1 VLEAGLF
8 GLLGQAS
15 LILGAWL
22 SLQFAVPRQWLG
34 LITGFG
40 GGTLVAAAAFEL
52 SVPAYQEA
60 GGPVTGL
67 WLALGAITFY
77 VADRAVARRA
87 PKGEHASTGIAL
99 GALLD
104 GVPESI
110 AIAISM
116 ISGSTVSAAMLVAV
130 LISNL
135 PEGMA
140 STPGFIRAGW
150 TRRRALG
157 LWLGIAVIGGLAAA
171 LGYAVLGDASGAVLG
186 AVQAFAAGTILTMLA
201 SVMMPTA
208 YADGKEPVG
217 LAFVFGFAMLAFL
230 TTLGT

>member
-1 VLEAGLF
+1 VLEAGLW

-15 LILGAWL
+15 LLLGAWL
-22 SLQFAVPRQWLG
+22 SLQFAIPRQWLG
-34 LITGFG
+34 LVTGFG
-40 GGTLVAAAAFEL
+40 AGTLVAAAAFEL
-52 SVPAYQEA
+52 SVPAYHEA
-60 GGPVTGL
+60 GGPITGT

-77 VADRAVARRA
+77 VADRLVARRA

-116 ISGSTVSAAMLVAV
+116 IAGTTVSTAMLVAV

-140 STPGFIRAGW
+140 STPGFIRSGW
-150 TRRRALG
+150 SKPRVLG

-171 LGYAVLGDASGAVLG
+171 IGYLVLGDASQAVLG
-186 AVQAFAAGTILTMLA
+186 AIQAFAAGTILTMLA